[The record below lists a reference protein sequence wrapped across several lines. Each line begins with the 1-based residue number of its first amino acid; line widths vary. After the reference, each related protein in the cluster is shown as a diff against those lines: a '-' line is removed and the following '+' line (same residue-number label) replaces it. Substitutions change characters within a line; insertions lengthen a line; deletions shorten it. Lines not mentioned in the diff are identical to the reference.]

1 MYLTTKSGR
10 KVLLPTDEEDAE
22 INAQIAA
29 DPDDFELDDEWFK
42 NARPASE
49 VLPEIFGAGLAA
61 EMLKPKGGRPV
72 AENPKIFTG
81 IRLDADILVAFKAGG
96 KGWQT
101 RMNDALKE
109 WLHEHHHQRP

>member
-29 DPDDFELDDEWFK
+29 DPNDFELDDEWFK
-42 NARPASE
+42 NAKRFDQ
-49 VLPEIFGAGLAA
+49 LPK
-61 EMLKPKGGRPV
+61 EMQKTLSAIQKKGGRPV
-72 AENPKIFTG
+72 SENPKVFTG
-81 IRLDADILVAFKAGG
+81 IRLDADVLQAFKSSG

-101 RMNDALKE
+101 RINAALKQ
-109 WLHEHHHQRP
+109 WLAEHQGENV